1 MKHKRVKMDAIEV
14 KDLVKRYGDVV
25 AIDGVSFNVRKG
37 EIFSLL
43 GPNGAG
49 KTTTI
54 KSILGLI
61 RIDGGEIKINGKD
74 IFLNG
79 KEAKK
84 NIGYLPEMPSFYEN
98 LTALQTLQF
107 FAELKGVDEDCMA
120 LLKEFGL
127 EDAAN
132 RKVGTFSKGM
142 MQRLALA
149 QCLIGKPNL
158 LILDEPASGL
168 DAIGAYEVRK
178 KIKELNKEGVTILF
192 SSHILSEV
200 QEISH
205 RVAIL
210 NKGKIVAIDTIENLG
225 KKFEL
230 HPKLRI
236 ELQRPS
242 SYVLNFVKN
251 VKGVEDAKM
260 ERNVIEVICNP
271 AVKTNV
277 IKAIEEAGGKII
289 DFKTIEPSLEE
300 IFIKMVGEN
309 E

>member
-1 MKHKRVKMDAIEV
+1 MNAIEV
-14 KDLVKRYGDVV
+14 NNLIKKYKDVV
-25 AIDGVSFNVRKG
+25 AVDGVSFNVEEG

-54 KSILGLI
+54 KAILGLI
-61 RIDGGEIKINGKD
+61 KIDGGKIKINGKD

-79 KEAKK
+79 KKAKK
-84 NIGYLPEMPSFYEN
+84 SIGYLPETPSFYEN
-98 LTALQTLQF
+98 LTALQTLRF
-107 FAELKGVDEDCMA
+107 FAELKGVEADCMA

-127 EDAAN
+127 ENAAH
-132 RKVGTFSKGM
+132 RRVGTFSKGM

-149 QCLIGKPNL
+149 QCLIGEPKL
-158 LILDEPASGL
+158 LILDEPTSGL
-168 DAIGAYEVRK
+168 DALAAYEVRK
-178 KIKELNKEGVTILF
+178 KIKKLNEKGVTILF

-200 QEISH
+200 QEVSH
-205 RVAIL
+205 RVAVL
-210 NKGKIVAIDTIENLG
+210 NKGKIIAIDTIQNLG
-225 KKFEL
+225 KKFKM

-242 SYVLNFVKN
+242 SYILNFVKN
-251 VKGVEDAKM
+251 VRGVEEASMD
-260 ERNVIEVICNP
+260 RNVLEVVCNP
-271 AVKTNV
+271 GVKTNV

-300 IFIKMVGEN
+300 IFIKMVRKN